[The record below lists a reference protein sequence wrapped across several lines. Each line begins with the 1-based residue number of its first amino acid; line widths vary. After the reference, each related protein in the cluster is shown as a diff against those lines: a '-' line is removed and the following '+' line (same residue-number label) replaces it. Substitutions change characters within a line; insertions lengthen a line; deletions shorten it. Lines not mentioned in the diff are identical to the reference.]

1 MCIHICIN
9 MQKDLCL
16 ESRLYEGCMM
26 KPALLRTSF
35 VSKPQGQL
43 PELCSVGGGGLDDL
57 VVFHGKSENP
67 YEMRVFFLDR

>member
-1 MCIHICIN
+1 
-9 MQKDLCL
+9 
-16 ESRLYEGCMM
+16 MM